1 MIIETIFDQGDLVKE
16 KHTDFQ
22 GKIVAVESMITGIEK
37 VDKAS
42 QSYLVEKD
50 VYGLKD
56 RHWIRADRLERI
68 EDDKD

>member
-1 MIIETIFDQGDLVKE
+1 MIIETIFEQGEAVKE
-16 KHTDFQ
+16 KHTNFQ
-22 GKIVAVESMITGIEK
+22 GKVVAVESKMTGIEK

-42 QSYLVEKD
+42 QCYLVEKD
-50 VYGLKD
+50 VYSLKE